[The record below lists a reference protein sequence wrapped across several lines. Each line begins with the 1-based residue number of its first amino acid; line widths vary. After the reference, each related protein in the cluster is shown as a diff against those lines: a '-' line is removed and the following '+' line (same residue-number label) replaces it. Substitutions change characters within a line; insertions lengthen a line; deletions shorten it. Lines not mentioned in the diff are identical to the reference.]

1 MGLFGLSPDLRR
13 ALRAAALLVVV
24 PGAPA
29 WAGDPPTRPSLD
41 DLLNQK
47 VSAAAKYEQTV
58 REAAAS
64 VTIVTSQDIEDFG
77 FETVAELLS
86 SVRGF
91 YLSYDRNYEYV
102 GVRGFSRPTDYND
115 RILLL
120 VDGHTVN
127 ENTYG
132 GAQIGT
138 DLLIP
143 LDAVER
149 VEIVRGP
156 GSALYGTYAML
167 AVINVITRSGA
178 AIDGLRASAE
188 LGSFRRKGGA
198 LTWGKT
204 YGDGLDLLVSVN
216 ALDVPGR
223 DHFYSEYADEG
234 DGVARGLDGDRA
246 VGMLLSARLEGT
258 ALHAGA
264 TSRTKEI
271 PTGAYGVTFGDPRAE
286 TVDRHQWVD
295 ASRDFPLAFDK
306 ALSVRVF
313 ADRYFYEGSY
323 PYDVPYRDRTTGVW
337 AGAET
342 RLTWDLRSDHRL
354 TFGAEYRYN
363 FRSTYEESESG
374 SPFTG
379 ADVSSSAVAFY
390 VQDEVRLHRQLS
402 LTAGLRYDRFST
414 TGSGLTPRAGLVY
427 DLGRRGA
434 VKLLYGE
441 AFRSPSTYEVLYAAV
456 PEGGV
461 GDTTLQS
468 ERIRTLELTV
478 EDKPLPWLVATLSG
492 HRYQMRDLIDP
503 AGYSDGSITYG
514 NKGRVTAT
522 GLEAQLDTRLPGGL
536 RLGVSY
542 GLESARD
549 QDDVTLTN
557 SPRHIFKA
565 SLAGGL
571 LGGAVHAGLRLRC
584 ESGRGTVYG
593 TETASWCVTDL
604 SLRSRPVAGLS
615 LSLTLR
621 NALDR
626 DYATPGGLEHRQPA
640 IQQDGRSLVGR
651 LTWSY

>member
-1 MGLFGLSPDLRR
+1 M
-13 ALRAAALLVVV
+13 LLVAVGS
-24 PGAPA
+24 PAA
-29 WAGDPPTRPSLD
+29 WAGDRPPPPSLG

-77 FETVAELLS
+77 FTTVAELLS
-86 SVRGF
+86 SVRSF
-91 YLSYDRNYEYV
+91 YLSYDRNYEYA
-102 GVRGFSRPTDYND
+102 GVRAFSRPTDYND

-143 LDAVER
+143 LEAVER

-178 AIDGLRASAE
+178 AIDGLRASVE

-204 YGDGLDLLVSVN
+204 YGDGLDLLVSAN

-223 DHFYSEYADEG
+223 DHFYPEYTDES
-234 DGVARGLDGDRA
+234 DGIARGLDGDRA
-246 VGMLLSARLEGT
+246 VGMLLSARLGRT
-258 ALHAGA
+258 ALHAGV
-264 TSRTKEI
+264 TSRTKAF
-271 PTGAYGVTFGDPRAE
+271 PTGAYGVIFGDPRAE
-286 TVDRHQWVD
+286 TVDQHQWVD
-295 ASRDFPLAFDK
+295 ASRDLALAFDK
-306 ALSVRVF
+306 ALSVRVY

-337 AGAET
+337 AGTEA
-342 RLTWDLRSDHRL
+342 RFTWDLRSDHRL

-363 FRSTYEESESG
+363 FRSTYEESEGG
-374 SPFTG
+374 SPFAG
-379 ADVSSSAVAFY
+379 SDVSSSAVAFY
-390 VQDEVRLHRQLS
+390 VQDEVRLLRKLS

-456 PEGGV
+456 PEGGA
-461 GDTTLQS
+461 GGATLQA
-468 ERIRTLELTV
+468 ERIRTLELIL
-478 EDKPLPWLVATLSG
+478 EDRPLPWLVATLSG
-492 HRYQMRDLIDP
+492 HRYQMRNLIDP
-503 AGYSDGSITYG
+503 VSYSDGSLYYM
-514 NKGRVTAT
+514 NEGRVAAT
-522 GLEAQLDTRLPGGL
+522 GLEAQLDTRLSGGL
-536 RLGVSY
+536 RMEVSY

-549 QDDVTLTN
+549 QDGATLTN
-557 SPRHIFKA
+557 SPRHVFKA
-565 SLAGGL
+565 NLAGNA
-571 LGGAVHAGLRLRC
+571 LGGALHAGFRLRC
-584 ESGRGTVYG
+584 ESGRVTVYG
-593 TETASWCVTDL
+593 TETSSWCVTDL
-604 SLRSRPVAGLS
+604 SVRSRPVAGLS

-626 DYATPGGLEHRQPA
+626 AYATPGGLEHRQPA
-640 IQQDGRSLVGR
+640 IPQDGRSLVGR
-651 LTWSY
+651 LTFSY